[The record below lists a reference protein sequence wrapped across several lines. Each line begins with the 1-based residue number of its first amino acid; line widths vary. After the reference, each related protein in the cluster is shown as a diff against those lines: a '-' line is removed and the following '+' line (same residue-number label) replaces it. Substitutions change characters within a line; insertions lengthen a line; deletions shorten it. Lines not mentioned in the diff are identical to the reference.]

1 MLFLLFYA
9 DDNVIITENVDSPQG
24 ALDVFSL
31 YCNEWKLNVNTS
43 KSKIVIF
50 IKRETNRNP
59 DYFFSCAAKLL
70 Q

>member
-24 ALDVFSL
+24 ARDVFSL

-59 DYFFSCAAKLL
+59 DFFSYAVKLM